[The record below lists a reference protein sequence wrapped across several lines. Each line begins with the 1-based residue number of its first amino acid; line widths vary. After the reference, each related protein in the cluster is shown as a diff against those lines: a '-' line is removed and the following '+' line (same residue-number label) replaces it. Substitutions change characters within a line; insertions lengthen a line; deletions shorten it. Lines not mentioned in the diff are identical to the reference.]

1 MVAGLIHTECFANR
15 LFFLIFVVETC
26 IGKEC
31 RIYAVCGV
39 SQMPNNIKNERSD
52 TIFMKKNLKKL
63 LAVCGIIAMLG
74 TNGIT
79 SNAATATFVGQTI
92 TYNKT
97 RVSDTLARA
106 TTSTSGSDY
115 VQATITVTYRK
126 TGNYYTKSA
135 TGNGKTAA
143 QGNYAVEA
151 GGYITAIS
159 SYHKAGFYY
168 QGADRVWSD
177 YL

>member
-1 MVAGLIHTECFANR
+1 
-15 LFFLIFVVETC
+15 
-26 IGKEC
+26 
-31 RIYAVCGV
+31 
-39 SQMPNNIKNERSD
+39 
-52 TIFMKKNLKKL
+52 MKKNFKKL

-126 TGNYYTKSA
+126 TGNYYTRSA
-135 TGNGKTAA
+135 TGNGKIAA
-143 QGNYAVEA
+143 QGNYAVES